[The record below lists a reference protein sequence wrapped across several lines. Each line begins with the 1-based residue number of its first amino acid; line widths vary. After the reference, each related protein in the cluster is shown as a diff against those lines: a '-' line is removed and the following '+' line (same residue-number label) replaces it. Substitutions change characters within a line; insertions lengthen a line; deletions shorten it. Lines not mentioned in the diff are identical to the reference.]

1 MFKLF
6 EYFKYIQYDIFTY
19 LTDTYMNFSPY
30 NNRKYKSFNS
40 ATSTPRSKFSKYAY
54 IALSIAIG
62 VSVVWFLQ
70 SVFLEDEGT
79 SVYATFEKNTAIA
92 ESQRESIGIWS
103 AMLDNAPITEGD
115 TVHIKENNDAKII
128 LPDSSFFSLKENSQ
142 LTVDTLRKNDENILF
157 GNITINKAPILFSG
171 KTNFEEEK
179 ELRIFIAKNIYVSGG
194 KNTFYFNDN
203 IVSFVD
209 GEKVWISKLD
219 EKEKITQQR
228 FISIGQSLDIS
239 TFSLIPTGDI
249 LNSSELVAQYKGEK
263 LVAPSA
269 EDTLEES
276 TDIQSPTL
284 ISPEFEGSAIV
295 VNNGKQKITG
305 TTPLE
310 TEKIII
316 AFANGTQSEELSFLP
331 SVSNDKKTK
340 KWSYTASEQY
350 KTLLPGINSYKI
362 YAVNSDKKR
371 SSATILLLSYDKD
384 AEEDD
389 ENEDSDDTE
398 NNTDDENNEK
408 DINFSITAPNQG
420 RDTEITSDTIILNGT
435 AGKDVAY
442 ITISNITLDSSY
454 TLQQYKKGQK
464 TWKYWVDELKP
475 DTYKYVVYA
484 KDENKKILSTQK
496 ISVTLLA
503 PEPTNNTTT
512 PSPTSASTPVST
524 PKPVVTTGSPTIIQ
538 STSEISR

>member
-1 MFKLF
+1 MFTHL
-6 EYFKYIQYDIFTY
+6 IDIH
-19 LTDTYMNFSPY
+19 MNFSPY
-30 NNRKYKSFNS
+30 NKSKYKSFQS
-40 ATSTPRSKFSKYAY
+40 ASSKPRSKTSKYAY

-70 SVFLEDEGT
+70 SVFSEDEGT
-79 SVYATFEKNTAIA
+79 SIYATFEKNTAIA
-92 ESQRESIGIWS
+92 ESQRENIGIWS
-103 AMLDNAPITEGD
+103 AMLDNSPITEGD

-142 LTVDTLRKNDENILF
+142 ITIDTLRKNDENILF

-171 KTNFEEEK
+171 KTHFEEEK

-194 KNTFYFNDN
+194 KNTFYFNNN

-209 GEKVWISKLD
+209 GENVWVSTLD
-219 EKEKITQQR
+219 EKGKITQQKS
-228 FISIGQSLDIS
+228 FSIGQSLDIS
-239 TFSLIPTGDI
+239 TFALIPTGNI

-263 LVAPSA
+263 LISSA
-269 EDTLEES
+269 AKDTLEES
-276 TDIQSPTL
+276 TDVKPPILTH
-284 ISPEFEGSAIV
+284 PEFEGTAII

-305 TTPLE
+305 TTSLE

-316 AFANGTQSEELSFLP
+316 AFANGTQLEELTFIP
-331 SVSNDKKTK
+331 SVSDNKKIK
-340 KWSYTASEQY
+340 EWSYTASEQY
-350 KTLLPGINSYKI
+350 KTLLSGINSYKI

-371 SSATILLLSYDKD
+371 SPATILLLSYDKNATTD
-384 AEEDD
+384 E
-389 ENEDSDDTE
+389 ENEDT
-398 NNTDDENNEK
+398 NNTKDDNDKNTEA

-420 RDTEITSDTIILNGT
+420 RDTEIISDTIILNGT

-442 ITISNITLDSSY
+442 ITISNMTLDSSY

-503 PEPTNNTTT
+503 PEPTKSTTT
-512 PSPTSASTPVST
+512 PSSTPQ
-524 PKPVVTTGSPTIIQ
+524 PVVTTGSQTIIQ
-538 STSEISR
+538 STSEASR